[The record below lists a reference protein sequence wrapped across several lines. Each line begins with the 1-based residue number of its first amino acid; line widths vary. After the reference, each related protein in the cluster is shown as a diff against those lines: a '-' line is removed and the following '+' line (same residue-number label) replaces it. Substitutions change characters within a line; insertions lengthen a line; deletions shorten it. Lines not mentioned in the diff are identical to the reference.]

1 MKFETFLNEVEACN
15 ETFCRCI
22 ADYHKTNDID
32 ADEPKGA
39 DGLQGL
45 IYSKCWVDTVQW
57 HLEDEIRRTDIDPD
71 EALSFKR
78 RIDASNQARTDM
90 VEQLDDQYLERFQE
104 VVPNS
109 DARLNTESPA
119 WAMDRLSILALK
131 IFHMKEEAD
140 RKNADAA
147 HREKCQQKL
156 AVLMVQQED
165 LTRSIAQLLEDIY
178 SGQRIMKVYRQMKMY
193 NDPSLNPVLYK
204 SGQEG

>member
-1 MKFETFLNEVEACN
+1 
-15 ETFCRCI
+15 
-22 ADYHKTNDID
+22 
-32 ADEPKGA
+32 
-39 DGLQGL
+39 
-45 IYSKCWVDTVQW
+45 
-57 HLEDEIRRTDIDPD
+57 
-71 EALSFKR
+71 
-78 RIDASNQARTDM
+78 
-90 VEQLDDQYLERFQE
+90 LDDQYLERFQE
-104 VVPNS
+104 VEPNA

-131 IFHMKEEAD
+131 IFHMEEETD
-140 RKNADAA
+140 RKDADAA

-165 LTRSIAQLLEDIY
+165 LTCSIAQLLEDIH